1 MSVDNNENFLDDDG
15 QTNNDER
22 LNENM
27 NEELQE
33 DSQNTNIDYVNELEE
48 KVAEY
53 KKALAQSDK
62 TIKEQKDIV
71 LRSRAEVDNIRKRSE
86 GEITKAK
93 KFALERLL
101 SEILPVI
108 DNLERAL
115 ESEKAG
121 KSDDNTALKEGVE
134 LTLKTLLDTV
144 SKFGLEPINPI
155 GEDFNPELHQ
165 AMSIQESPDFDS
177 NKCMLVMQKGYIL
190 NGRVIRPAMV
200 MVSK

>member
-1 MSVDNNENFLDDDG
+1 MNVDNNENFLDDDG
-15 QTNNDER
+15 QTNHDQQ
-22 LNENM
+22 LNEDM
-27 NEELQE
+27 NQELQE

-48 KVAEY
+48 KVEEY

-115 ESEKAG
+115 ESAKAD
-121 KSDDNTALKEGVE
+121 KSDDNTAITEGVE
-134 LTLKTLLDTV
+134 LTLKTLHDTV
-144 SKFGLEPINPI
+144 SKFGLETINPI